1 MSQAPDRVGERL
13 QREKTEASLERREMR
28 GKGYDGVK
36 MGWIRI
42 EVWRRKGGE

>member
-1 MSQAPDRVGERL
+1 MERK
-13 QREKTEASLERREMR
+13 QRTRKKEERSRREMR